1 MESVQIQWFDIR
13 EYIVEVAQDNM
24 NVAMNIAA
32 KEGAKFLRS
41 TSPVSK
47 ESPRRGRY
55 AKGWRYSSEGGAG
68 RTGEVYIYNQT
79 DWQLTH
85 LLEDGHSIKNRF
97 SGDRVIGSA
106 GGTKHIAIAE
116 GYVESLLER
125 KLRVS
130 RGLY

>member
-1 MESVQIQWFDIR
+1 M
-13 EYIVEVAQDNM
+13 EVAQDNM